1 VDALADKHEVVV
13 LDSLEPQVHASKP
26 DYHNPDAAYIF
37 GDMRDEAVLRKA
49 LEGVEV
55 IFHEAAAVGVGQS
68 MYEIRRV
75 GNEVPETKRGKI
87 GRPIPT
93 SEDKPLHPTSIN
105 PFRKS
110 VYKTF
115 RKSFI
120 KKLRGKCFAYL
131 LLLLLLA
138 FWRLLEF
145 RVEHVNSKRSSS

>member
-1 VDALADKHEVVV
+1 MQANLTITIRT
-13 LDSLEPQVHASKP
+13 
-26 DYHNPDAAYIF
+26 DAAYIF

-120 KKLRGKCFAYL
+120 KKSCPYFIDLK
-131 LLLLLLA
+131 
-138 FWRLLEF
+138 E
-145 RVEHVNSKRSSS
+145 KM